1 MRWSDFPK
9 GYSGDRTL
17 LDSPPAR
24 APPRKEVYELDFTGN
39 YGDEDEACDLLGLM
53 ALDSCVR

>member
-24 APPRKEVYELDFTGN
+24 APPRKEVYELDFIRN
-39 YGDEDEACDLLGLM
+39 HEHEDEAVIY
-53 ALDSCVR
+53 LD